1 MVEALTMV
9 KIQPMKAPPRIG
21 ESTGDAADVVVSAP
35 MRTVTGHELTSLRI
49 LFKDLSY
56 TVDSNSKRGEKVQL
70 LKGVSGYFEPSQM
83 TAVMGPSGS
92 GKTTFLD
99 LLSGRKTQG
108 TTSGTLLFG
117 SNAPTKT
124 FLRRYTGYVEQFDT
138 LVDTLTVYEMLLY
151 TAELKRPLSE
161 PLASKRE
168 AVEALISRL
177 ALEKCRDVRIGSPL
191 KRGISGGQAKRT
203 NVGIALITTP
213 AVLFLDEP
221 TSGLD
226 SFTAREVMEVVQA
239 LARDGTTICATIHSP
254 SSACFA
260 LFDRVMVLAS
270 GWTVYCGQTGVAA
283 SDFLTNVCG
292 CRPLGHGENL
302 AEWMMDF
309 LTQAD
314 REGRTSALHDAFDKS
329 DLAQETSQRL
339 EEYLSEAESRRR
351 LGTSP
356 SRAAL
361 TVTAGGGGAA
371 AAAAAPNG
379 ADAAS
384 AGTSAASVSRGA
396 TGSSLRTEDAGQQQQ
411 KQQKQGRQFAA
422 DEGEPCCCGAVPG
435 SSRVAGLVSRLSGSE
450 QYVTPW
456 WWSLKVLLQYR
467 TLRNYRCM
475 DYLGPRLFD
484 KIIFAVVIMTLYLG
498 IGNKFTPVNIPSMA
512 ALMYLCVAQPA
523 WGAVAY
529 VPNIMMERGLYVRE
543 RHDGL
548 YRPATYLLFK
558 MADELSLNFAVG
570 LGSTAIIFFGTQLRG
585 EFVYFW
591 LNCMITLSN
600 GIVIAYMMAA
610 FSPNLDVANAAVPTV
625 LAIMLF
631 LSGFL
636 IRIES
641 IPVYWRWLTYANL
654 LKYSWEGLMINQF
667 KEHPTA
673 ELAGNPILE
682 YYNLSGENKWARL
695 GLVVAFFGGWSIL
708 AWVALAFV
716 RHQKR

>member
-1 MVEALTMV
+1 MPATYF
-9 KIQPMKAPPRIG
+9 
-21 ESTGDAADVVVSAP
+21 VVHW
-35 MRTVTGHELTSLRI
+35 R
-49 LFKDLSY
+49 
-56 TVDSNSKRGEKVQL
+56 
-70 LKGVSGYFEPSQM
+70 
-83 TAVMGPSGS
+83 
-92 GKTTFLD
+92 
-99 LLSGRKTQG
+99 LSG
-108 TTSGTLLFG
+108 LHI
-117 SNAPTKT
+117 APT
-124 FLRRYTGYVEQFDT
+124 DT

-161 PLASKRE
+161 PLTSKRE
-168 AVEALISRL
+168 AVESLVARL
-177 ALEKCRDVRIGSPL
+177 ALEKCRDVRIGTPM

-203 NVGIALITTP
+203 NVGIALITNP
-213 AVLFLDEP
+213 RVLFLDEP

-226 SFTAREVMEVVQA
+226 SFTAREVTEVVQS
-239 LARDGTTICATIHSP
+239 LANDGTTICATIHSP
-254 SSACFA
+254 SSASFA

-270 GWTVYCGQTGVAA
+270 GWIVYFGEPGVTA
-283 SDFLTNVCG
+283 SDYLTRVCG

-314 REGRTSALHDAFDKS
+314 REGRSSALHESFEKS
-329 DLAQETSQRL
+329 RLAQEGAHKL
-339 EEYLSEAESRRR
+339 EGYLQEVQRR
-351 LGTSP
+351 LGSSSAGP
-356 SRAAL
+356 SSEAPS
-361 TVTAGGGGAA
+361 VSNGDVQAGT
-371 AAAAAPNG
+371 
-379 ADAAS
+379 AS
-384 AGTSAASVSRGA
+384 ARSGCETGQRFVDSVGDS
-396 TGSSLRTEDAGQQQQ
+396 
-411 KQQKQGRQFAA
+411 
-422 DEGEPCCCGAVPG
+422 EGCCCGLVPA
-435 SSRVAGLVSRLSGSE
+435 SSPAARALSSLTGSE

-467 TLRNYRCM
+467 TLRNYRSM
-475 DYLGPRLFD
+475 EYLGPRLFD
-484 KIIFAVVIMTLYLG
+484 KVIFAVVIMTLYLG
-498 IGNKFTPVNIPSMA
+498 IGDEFKPVNIPSMA

-558 MADELSLNFAVG
+558 MLDELSLNFAVG
-570 LGSTAIIFFGTQLRG
+570 LGSTAIIFYGVQLRG
-585 EFVYFW
+585 LFVYFW
-591 LNCMITLSN
+591 LNCMVTLSN

-610 FSPNLDVANAAVPTV
+610 LSPNLDVANAAVPTL
-625 LAIMLF
+625 LAVMLF

-667 KEHPTA
+667 QAHPNA

-682 YYNLSGENKWARL
+682 YYNLSNVDKWGRL
-695 GLVVAFFGGWSIL
+695 GIVVAFFGGWSLL
-708 AWVALAFV
+708 AWFALAFV

>member
-1 MVEALTMV
+1 MVDESMV
-9 KIQPMKAPPRIG
+9 LQVRSPKISPNDG
-21 ESTGDAADVVVSAP
+21 ERKSDSADSINVTDTVSAATTP
-35 MRTVTGHELTSLRI
+35 RASAAVNLRI
-49 LFKDLSY
+49 TFKDLSY

-70 LKGVSGYFEPSQM
+70 LKGISGFFEPCQM

-108 TTSGTLLFG
+108 AMAGTLLFG
-117 SNAPTKT
+117 SDAPSRA

-161 PLASKRE
+161 PLASKKE
-168 AVEALISRL
+168 AVESLIARL
-177 ALEKCRDVRIGSPL
+177 ALEKCRDVRIGTPM

-203 NVGIALITTP
+203 NVGIALITNP
-213 AVLFLDEP
+213 RVLFLDEP

-226 SFTAREVMEVVQA
+226 SFTAREVTEVVQS
-239 LARDGTTICATIHSP
+239 LAKDGTTICATIHSP
-254 SSACFA
+254 SSASFA
-260 LFDRVMVLAS
+260 LFDRVIVLVS
-270 GWTVYCGQTGVAA
+270 GWIVYFGETGVTA
-283 SDFLTNVCG
+283 SDYLTSVCG

-314 REGRTSALHDAFDKS
+314 REGRSSALHEAFERS
-329 DLAQETSQRL
+329 RLAQESALKLEGYLREAQRRL
-339 EEYLSEAESRRR
+339 ESSIAEASSEAPSVANGDARPGPALSGREASQQFVDRVSDSEGWCRG
-351 LGTSP
+351 LVQASSP
-356 SRAAL
+356 AARA
-361 TVTAGGGGAA
+361 
-371 AAAAAPNG
+371 
-379 ADAAS
+379 
-384 AGTSAASVSRGA
+384 VSSL
-396 TGSSLRTEDAGQQQQ
+396 TGSA
-411 KQQKQGRQFAA
+411 
-422 DEGEPCCCGAVPG
+422 
-435 SSRVAGLVSRLSGSE
+435 

-475 DYLGPRLFD
+475 EYLGPRLFD

-498 IGNKFTPVNIPSMA
+498 IGDDFKSVNIPSMA
-512 ALMYLCVAQPA
+512 ALIYLCVAQPA

-558 MADELSLNFAVG
+558 MLDELSLNFVVG
-570 LGSTAIIFFGTQLRG
+570 LGSTAILFYGVQLRG

-591 LNCMITLSN
+591 LNCMFTLSN

-610 FSPNLDVANAAVPTV
+610 FSPNLDVANAAVPTL
-625 LAIMLF
+625 LAVMLF

-641 IPVYWRWLTYANL
+641 IPAYWRWLTYADL

-667 KEHPTA
+667 EKHPEA
-673 ELAGNPILE
+673 QLVGNPILE
-682 YYNLSGENKWARL
+682 YYNLSNVDKWGRL
-695 GLVVAFFGGWSIL
+695 GIVVAFFGGWSLL
-708 AWVALAFV
+708 AWFALAFV